1 MSAPSQCTLVPW
13 LVPVGC
19 PGTLAVL
26 VSRCAVTVVCRS
38 VLSKDGSGMST
49 VDQEEVYEALAT
61 ASVAVVVGL
70 ALWKGLRLCREYRRR
85 SKEAAARRGGCVARV
100 G

>member
-1 MSAPSQCTLVPW
+1 M
-13 LVPVGC
+13 G
-19 PGTLAVL
+19 
-26 VSRCAVTVVCRS
+26 
-38 VLSKDGSGMST
+38 
-49 VDQEEVYEALAT
+49 DQEEVYEALAT